1 MQEEKSPH
9 VKLSH
14 FLKNLSFEGNSLGLG
29 TCEIFFRT
37 VGLLIEESLH
47 SKERNLLPLTQKRL
61 ASAPNLLIQ
70 TSR

>member
-1 MQEEKSPH
+1 MQEEKSPD

-14 FLKNLSFEGNSLGLG
+14 FLKNLSFRGNSLGLG
-29 TCEIFFRT
+29 TCEIFRT

-61 ASAPNLLIQ
+61 ASAPNFLIK